1 MLFDFFLQNHWFE
14 VLDVVSLVEVRR
26 SGEVTEEI
34 VHQVELLSFS
44 GLAVDEVGTTFSG
57 LVCSDIPIVTIGEDT
72 LRYIE
77 IDVDRLVVW
86 VGEMH
91 GETGFKPVF
100 GVVVRP
106 KRVVCRVEEIKLA
119 TVLVREDLSVEV
131 LYDHILGNR

>member
-44 GLAVDEVGTTFSG
+44 GLAVDEVGTTFSW

-106 KRVVCRVEEIKLA
+106 KRVVCRVEEIKL
-119 TVLVREDLSVEV
+119 TIVLVREDLSVEV

>member
-44 GLAVDEVGTTFSG
+44 GLAVDEVGTTFSW

>member
-26 SGEVTEEI
+26 SGKVTEEI

-44 GLAVDEVGTTFSG
+44 GLAVDEVGTTFSW

>member
-44 GLAVDEVGTTFSG
+44 GLAVDEVGTTFSW

-91 GETGFKPVF
+91 GETGFKPVL

-106 KRVVCRVEEIKLA
+106 KRVVCRVEEIKL
-119 TVLVREDLSVEV
+119 TIVLVREDLSVEV

>member
-1 MLFDFFLQNHWFE
+1 M
-14 VLDVVSLVEVRR
+14 DVVSLVEVRR

-44 GLAVDEVGTTFSG
+44 GLAVDEVGTTFSW

-106 KRVVCRVEEIKLA
+106 KRVVCRVEEIKLT
-119 TVLVREDLSVEV
+119 TVLVRRSLRRSSVRSYSWKQV
-131 LYDHILGNR
+131 VA

>member
-44 GLAVDEVGTTFSG
+44 GLAVDEVGTTFSW

-106 KRVVCRVEEIKLA
+106 KRVVCRVEEIKLT